1 MKLKK
6 DLVLRHV
13 ADTWLVLPLTTANVS
28 FNGMITLN
36 ETGAM
41 LWKALEA
48 GANKTMLAELLMK
61 EYAVDFAQ
69 AMDDVEAFLKKL
81 LQQELLENN

>member
-13 ADTWLVLPLTTANVS
+13 ADMWVVLPLTTANVS

-36 ETGAM
+36 EAGVL
-41 LWKALEA
+41 LWKALVE
-48 GANKTMLAELLMK
+48 GADKTALAEILTK

-69 AMDDVEAFLKKL
+69 AMDDVEAFLNKL
-81 LQQELLENN
+81 HQQNLLESV